1 MARRPPPGR
10 AGRLWLAER
19 IEVARRGGQ
28 LLEQKQRLLR
38 REQRRL
44 AELVER
50 TDRDW
55 RARAADAES
64 WNARVLVASGRDDLR
79 RAAPAVAAAE
89 ARVEWTN
96 RAGVTYPSEA
106 SVALLPIPSLPGSA
120 ALGEAAEAGRRALEA
135 AVRHAA
141 ATMARRRVD
150 LELLATVRRL
160 RAIRDRW
167 LPRLEA
173 QLDQLDVR
181 LDETEREET
190 TRLRWAGQRSGGT
203 AEGLR

>member
-1 MARRPPPGR
+1 MTRRPPPGR

-28 LLEQKQRLLR
+28 LLEHKQQLLR

-44 AELVER
+44 TELTER
-50 TDRDW
+50 TERDW
-55 RARAADAES
+55 RARAAEAEA
-64 WNARVLVASGRDDLR
+64 WNVRVLVAGSNDELR
-79 RAAPAVAAAE
+79 RAAPSVALADAQIS
-89 ARVEWTN
+89 WTN
-96 RAGVTYPSEA
+96 RAGVTYPSTV
-106 SVALLPIPSLPGSA
+106 STDLPPVPPLPGSA
-120 ALGEAAEAGRRALEA
+120 TLGAAAEAGQRALDA

-141 ATMARRRVD
+141 ASMARRRVD

-167 LPRLEA
+167 LPRLQA

-190 TRLRWAGQRSGGT
+190 TRLRWAGKRST
-203 AEGLR
+203 DPPEVVA

>member
-28 LLEQKQRLLR
+28 LLEQKQQLLR

-44 AELVER
+44 TELTER

-55 RARAADAES
+55 RARAADADA
-64 WNARVLVASGRDDLR
+64 WNARVLVAGSRDDLR
-79 RAAPAVAAAE
+79 RAAPSVAFAAAQ
-89 ARVEWTN
+89 VGWTN
-96 RAGVTYPSEA
+96 RAGVTYPSTA
-106 SVALLPIPSLPGSA
+106 STVLPSVPALAGSA
-120 ALGEAAEAGRRALEA
+120 TLGEAAEAGQRALDA

-167 LPRLEA
+167 LPRLQA

-190 TRLRWAGQRSGGT
+190 TRLRWAGQRSSIGR
-203 AEGLR
+203 ERLP